1 MKVLFEASFEKDLRK
16 IQDGSIKIRIINYIE
31 EIKLASDIRQIK
43 NIKKLKE
50 YDTYYRI
57 RLGDYRIG
65 LELIEDK
72 VILTRFLHRKDIY
85 KYFP

>member
-1 MKVLFEASFEKDLRK
+1 MEVLFESSFEKDLRRIK
-16 IQDGSIKIRIINYIE
+16 DSKVKIRIKNCIE
-31 EIKLASDIRQIK
+31 ELKQASNVKQIK

-50 YDTYYRI
+50 FNTYYRI
-57 RLGDYRIG
+57 RVGDFRIG
-65 LELIEDK
+65 MEIIEDK

>member
-1 MKVLFEASFEKDLRK
+1 MRVLFEASFEKDLRK
-16 IQDGSIKIRIINYIE
+16 VKDLSIKLRIKNHIE
-31 EIKLASDIRQIK
+31 EIKLASSVKQIK

-57 RLGDYRIG
+57 RIGDFRIG
-65 LELIEDK
+65 LEIIEDK
-72 VILTRFLHRKDIY
+72 VILTRFLHRKNIY